1 MSAGIPWALP
11 HLFGNEGPLVL
22 EALQSTWISGG
33 RFVDDLERR
42 LAAHLES
49 PHVVTTSN
57 GTTAIHLAYLAL
69 GIGPGDEVV
78 VPGFAFA
85 APANMTLALG
95 ATPVFADVDPD
106 HWCLDP
112 ARVAELITSKTKA
125 IVAVHTYGNV
135 CDMDALRALGAEH
148 GVAVVEDTAEA
159 LFSKYRGRWAGAI
172 GDLGSLSFQATKT
185 ITTGEGGA
193 VLTADPER
201 ADLMRL
207 IRNHGMRERRY
218 FHDVVGHNFRLTNLQ
233 AALGCAQLDN
243 LPEILAAKE
252 RVYQGYR
259 QGLADAEGLALQGF
273 CEGVEPL
280 VWVTGVRLDRDAFP
294 PRDEVMKSMAAAG
307 IETRPGFYPFHA
319 MPIYP
324 DAPVLPVSQE
334 LAEQVITLPSH
345 FGLGPEDVA
354 RVCDA
359 LLATRRS

>member
-1 MSAGIPWALP
+1 VSGKIPWALP
-11 HLFGNEGPLVL
+11 HLFGNESANLL
-22 EALQSTWISGG
+22 EAIESTWISGG

-42 LAAHLES
+42 LSEHLES
-49 PHVVTTSN
+49 PHVVSTSN
-57 GTTAIHLAYLAL
+57 GTTALHLAYLAL
-69 GIGPGDEVV
+69 GIGPGDEVIG
-78 VPGFAFA
+78 PGFAFA

-112 ARVAELITSKTKA
+112 EQVANLITPNTKA
-125 IVAVHTYGNV
+125 IIAVHTYGNV
-135 CDMDALRALGAEH
+135 CDMDALLALGKEH

-159 LFSKYRGRWAGAI
+159 LFSRYRGKWAGAI

-193 VLTADPER
+193 VLTADSER

-218 FHDVVGHNFRLTNLQ
+218 FHSVVGHNFRLTNLQ

-243 LPEILAAKE
+243 LEEILAAKR
-252 RVYQGYR
+252 RVYEGYR
-259 QGLADAEGLALQGF
+259 ERLSDLEGVSLQGF
-273 CEGVEPL
+273 CDGVDPL
-280 VWVTGVRLDRDAFP
+280 VWVTGVRLDPEAFGPRDA
-294 PRDEVMKSMAAAG
+294 VMAAMSDAG
-307 IETRPGFYPFHA
+307 VETRPGFYPFHA

-324 DAPVLPVSQE
+324 EAPVLPVSE
-334 LAEQVITLPSH
+334 DLANRVITLPSH
-345 FGLGPEDVA
+345 FGLGSEDVA

-359 LLATRRS
+359 LQAARRS